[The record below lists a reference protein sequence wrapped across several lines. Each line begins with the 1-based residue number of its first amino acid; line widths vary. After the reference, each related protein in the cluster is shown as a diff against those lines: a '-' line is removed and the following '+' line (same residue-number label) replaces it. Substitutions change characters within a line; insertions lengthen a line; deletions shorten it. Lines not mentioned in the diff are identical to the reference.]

1 MKKLFFS
8 HMKVKSLITFL
19 LLTHF
24 LSVSTFVGAKV
35 QLPSVL
41 SSNMVLQQQTDVKL
55 WGKAKENSSVTV
67 KTSWNNRTYKTT
79 ADKRGKWLLNVS
91 TPTAGGPYEITF
103 SDGEAL
109 TLKNILIGEVWFCS
123 GQSNMEMPMSGF
135 DRQPTQ
141 GTNDIIAKAKAST
154 PIRIY
159 NTDSKDG
166 RWVRQYSKTP
176 QEDCKGEWLE
186 NTPVNVSHT
195 SAAAYFFA
203 RYIQEVLEVPVGII
217 VSSLGGSKV
226 EAWMSR
232 EAITPFKSIDLA
244 ILDNDEP
251 VKNITAT
258 PCVLYNGK
266 IAPFTNFTIKGFL
279 WYQGESNRDNADLYQ
294 SLMPAFV
301 KDLRSKWN
309 IGEFPF
315 YFVEIA
321 PFNYEGADGT
331 SAARMRE
338 VQQQNMKDIPNSGM
352 VTTLDV
358 GHPVFIHPT
367 DKETVGNRL
376 ALWALAQTYG
386 RKGFGYATPIYK
398 SMEISGNKIYINVDN
413 AQRGLCPMWTP
424 LEGFEIAG
432 EDKVFYPAHAE
443 IETKTTRLAVSCDK
457 VQHPVA
463 VRYAY
468 KNYTQASVFNI
479 YGIPVAPFRT
489 DNW

>member
-1 MKKLFFS
+1 MRNLFRKKTFTAFLLAASFLLAPMS
-8 HMKVKSLITFL
+8 AEAKVK
-19 LLTHF
+19 
-24 LSVSTFVGAKV
+24 
-35 QLPSVL
+35 LPSVL
-41 SSNMVLQQQTDVKL
+41 GHNMVLQQQTEVKL
-55 WGKAKENSSVTV
+55 WGNAKENSSVTL
-67 KTSWNNRTYKTT
+67 KTSWNNEKYETT
-79 ADKRGKWLLNVS
+79 ADNQGKWLLNVS
-91 TPTAGGPYEITF
+91 TPAAGGPYEITI
-103 SDGEAL
+103 SDGEPL

-135 DRQPTQ
+135 DRQPAR
-141 GTNDIIAKAKAST
+141 GTNDIIAKAKSST
-154 PIRIY
+154 PIRIF
-159 NTDSKDG
+159 NTDSEDG
-166 RWVRQYSKTP
+166 RWVRQFSKTP

-195 SAAAYFFA
+195 SAAAYYFA
-203 RYIQEVLEVPVGII
+203 RYIEEVLGVPVGII
-217 VSSLGGSKV
+217 VSTLGGSKV

-232 EAITPFKSIDLA
+232 EAISPFKTIDLS
-244 ILDNDEP
+244 ILDNEEKI
-251 VKNITAT
+251 KNITAT

-266 IAPFTNFTIKGFL
+266 IAPLVNFAIKGFL

-301 KDLRSKWN
+301 KDLRSKW
-309 IGEFPF
+309 GRGDLPF

-352 VTTLDV
+352 VTTLDI
-358 GHPVFIHPT
+358 GHPVFIHPM

-376 ALWALAQTYG
+376 ALWALSQTYG
-386 RKGFGYATPIYK
+386 LEGFGYAPPIYN
-398 SMEISGNKIYINVDN
+398 SMEVTGNKVYINVDN

-432 EDKVFYPAHAE
+432 KDKVFYPANAE
-443 IETKTTRLAVSCDK
+443 IETETTRLAVSSDK
-457 VQHPVA
+457 VAHPVA

-468 KNYTQASVFNI
+468 KNYPQASVYSI
-479 YGIPVAPFRT
+479 YGIPLAPFRT

>member
-1 MKKLFFS
+1 MKKFLFIRI
-8 HMKVKSLITFL
+8 KVKSFITL
-19 LLTHF
+19 LLSVYL
-24 LSVSTFVGAKV
+24 LSASTSLEAKV
-35 QLPSVL
+35 KLPSVL
-41 SSNMVLQQQTDVKL
+41 GDNMVLQQQTDIKL
-55 WGKAKENSSVTV
+55 WGKAKENSSIIVE
-67 KTSWNNRTYKTT
+67 TSWNNKKYKTT
-79 ADKRGKWLLNVS
+79 ADSKGKWLLNVS
-91 TPTAGGPYEITF
+91 TPSAGGPYEISF
-103 SDGEAL
+103 SDGERL
-109 TLKNILIGEVWFCS
+109 ILKNILIGEVWLCS

-135 DRQPTQ
+135 DRQPAQ
-141 GTNDIIAKAKAST
+141 NTNDIIAKAKVST

-159 NTDSKDG
+159 NTDSEDG
-166 RWVRQYSKTP
+166 RWVRQFSKTP

-232 EAITPFKSIDLA
+232 EAITPFKSIDLS

-251 VKNITAT
+251 VKNISAT

-266 IAPFTNFTIKGFL
+266 IAPLTNFAIKGFL
-279 WYQGESNRDNADLYQ
+279 WYQGESNRDNVDLYQ

-301 KDLRSKWN
+301 KDLRTKWGRGN
-309 IGEFPF
+309 LPF

-321 PFNYEGADGT
+321 PFNYEGAGGT

-376 ALWALAQTYG
+376 ALWALGQTYG
-386 RKGFGYATPIYK
+386 RKGFGYATPTYK
-398 SMEISGNKIYINVDN
+398 SMEISGKKIYINIDN

-432 EDKVFYPAHAE
+432 EDRVFYPAYAE
-443 IETKTTRLAVSCDK
+443 IEEKTARLSVSCEK
-457 VQHPVA
+457 VEHPIA

-468 KNYTQASVFNI
+468 KNYIKASVFNI
-479 YGIPVAPFRT
+479 YGIPLAPFRT

>member
-1 MKKLFFS
+1 MEKLFFS

-24 LSVSTFVGAKV
+24 LSVSTFVEAKV

-41 SSNMVLQQQTDVKL
+41 SSNMVLQQQANVKL
-55 WGKAKENSSVTV
+55 WGKAKENSSVTI
-67 KTSWNNRTYKTT
+67 KTSWDNRTYKTT
-79 ADKRGKWLLNVS
+79 ADKQGKWLLNVS

-232 EAITPFKSIDLA
+232 EAISPFKSIDLA

-315 YFVEIA
+315 
-321 PFNYEGADGT
+321 T
-331 SAARMRE
+331 S
-338 VQQQNMKDIPNSGM
+338 
-352 VTTLDV
+352 
-358 GHPVFIHPT
+358 
-367 DKETVGNRL
+367 
-376 ALWALAQTYG
+376 
-386 RKGFGYATPIYK
+386 
-398 SMEISGNKIYINVDN
+398 
-413 AQRGLCPMWTP
+413 
-424 LEGFEIAG
+424 
-432 EDKVFYPAHAE
+432 
-443 IETKTTRLAVSCDK
+443 
-457 VQHPVA
+457 
-463 VRYAY
+463 
-468 KNYTQASVFNI
+468 
-479 YGIPVAPFRT
+479 
-489 DNW
+489 

>member
-1 MKKLFFS
+1 MKKRCLNYTV
-8 HMKVKSLITFL
+8 VKSLITFL
-19 LLTHF
+19 LLVHF
-24 LSVSTFVGAKV
+24 LSASTFVKAKV
-35 QLPSVL
+35 QLPSIL
-41 SSNMVLQQQTDVKL
+41 SSNMVLQQHTNVKL
-55 WGKAKENSSVTV
+55 WGKAQKNSPITI
-67 KTSWNNRTYKTT
+67 KTSWDNKTYKTT
-79 ADKRGKWLLNVS
+79 ADKQGKWLLNIS
-91 TPTAGGPYEITF
+91 TPVAGGPYEITF
-103 SDGEAL
+103 NDGELL

-166 RWVRQYSKTP
+166 KWIRQFSKTP
-176 QEDCKGEWLE
+176 EEDCKGEWLE
-186 NTPVNVSHT
+186 NTSVNVSHT
-195 SAAAYFFA
+195 SATAYFFA
-203 RYIQEVLEVPVGII
+203 RYLQEVLEVPVGII
-217 VSSLGGSKV
+217 ISSLGGSKV

-232 EAITPFKSIDLA
+232 EAITPFKSIDLS
-244 ILDNDEP
+244 ILDNNEP
-251 VKNITAT
+251 IKNITAT
-258 PCVLYNGK
+258 PCVLYNSK

-279 WYQGESNRDNADLYQ
+279 WYQGESNRNNVDLYKD
-294 SLMPAFV
+294 LMPAFV
-301 KDLRSKWN
+301 KDIRNKWN

-321 PFNYEGADGT
+321 PFNYEGANGI

-352 VTTLDV
+352 VTTLDI

-367 DKETVGNRL
+367 NKETVGSRL

-398 SMEISGNKIYINVDN
+398 SMEISGNKIYINIDN

-432 EDKVFYPAHAE
+432 EDKIFYPAHAE

-457 VQHPVA
+457 VQHPIA

-468 KNYTQASVFNI
+468 KNYTKASIFST

>member
-1 MKKLFFS
+1 MKHLSFKC
-8 HMKVKSLITFL
+8 MNVKWFPAFL
-19 LLTHF
+19 
-24 LSVSTFVGAKV
+24 LSVSFLFVASTLEAKIT
-35 QLPSVL
+35 LPSVL
-41 SSNMVLQQQTDVKL
+41 GNNMVLQQQTDVKL
-55 WGKAKENSSVTV
+55 WGNAKENSPVRV
-67 KTSWNNRTYKTT
+67 KTSWNNKVYKTMS
-79 ADKRGKWLLNVS
+79 DNQGKWLLSVP

-103 SDGEAL
+103 SDGEPL
-109 TLKNILIGEVWFCS
+109 IIRNILIGEVWFCS

-141 GTNDIIAKAKAST
+141 GTNDIIAKAKASN

-159 NTDSKDG
+159 NTDSENGK
-166 RWVRQYSKTP
+166 WVRQFSKTP
-176 QEDCKGEWLE
+176 QENCKGEWLE
-186 NTPVNVSHT
+186 STPVNVSHT
-195 SAAAYFFA
+195 SATAYFFT

-232 EAITPFKSIDLA
+232 EAITPFKSIDLS

-251 VKNITAT
+251 IKNITAT
-258 PCVLYNGK
+258 PCGLYNAK

-279 WYQGESNRDNADLYQ
+279 WYQGESNRDNVDLYRN
-294 SLMPAFV
+294 LMPAFV

-321 PFNYEGADGT
+321 PFNYEGSDGT

-352 VTTLDV
+352 VTTLDI

-386 RKGFGYATPIYK
+386 QQGFGYTTPIYK
-398 SMEISGNKIYINVDN
+398 SMEISDNKIYINIDG
-413 AQRGLCPMWTP
+413 AQRGLCPMWTS

-432 EDKVFYPAHAE
+432 EDKVFYPAYAE

-457 VQHPVA
+457 VPHPVA

-468 KNYTQASVFNI
+468 KNYTKASIFNI
-479 YGIPVAPFRT
+479 HGIPVAPFRT

>member
-1 MKKLFFS
+1 MKKRCLNYTV
-8 HMKVKSLITFL
+8 VKSLITFL
-19 LLTHF
+19 LLVHF
-24 LSVSTFVGAKV
+24 LSASTFVKAKV
-35 QLPSVL
+35 QLPSIL
-41 SSNMVLQQQTDVKL
+41 SSNMVLQQHTNVKL
-55 WGKAKENSSVTV
+55 WGKAQKNSPITI
-67 KTSWNNRTYKTT
+67 KTSWDNKTYKTT
-79 ADKRGKWLLNVS
+79 ADKQGKWLLNIS
-91 TPTAGGPYEITF
+91 TPVAGGPYEITF
-103 SDGEAL
+103 NDGELL

-141 GTNDIIAKAKAST
+141 GTNDVIAKAKAST

-166 RWVRQYSKTP
+166 KWIRQFSKTP
-176 QEDCKGEWLE
+176 EEDCKGEWLE

-195 SAAAYFFA
+195 SATAYFFA
-203 RYIQEVLEVPVGII
+203 RYLQEVLEVPVGII
-217 VSSLGGSKV
+217 ISSLGGSKV

-232 EAITPFKSIDLA
+232 EAITPFKSIDLS
-244 ILDNDEP
+244 ILNNNEP
-251 VKNITAT
+251 IKNITAT
-258 PCVLYNGK
+258 PCVLYNSK

-279 WYQGESNRDNADLYQ
+279 WYQGESNRDNVDLYKD
-294 SLMPAFV
+294 LMPVFV
-301 KDLRSKWN
+301 KDIRNKWN

-321 PFNYEGADGT
+321 PFNYEGANGT

-352 VTTLDV
+352 VTTLDI

-367 DKETVGNRL
+367 NKKTVGSRL

-386 RKGFGYATPIYK
+386 QKGFGYATPIYK
-398 SMEISGNKIYINVDN
+398 SMEISGNKIYINIDN

-432 EDKVFYPAHAE
+432 EDRIFYPAHAE

-457 VQHPVA
+457 VQHPIA

-468 KNYTQASVFNI
+468 KNYAKASVFST